1 MNEYWTIGVS
11 LELHTN
17 TLDKKDDLGSVRVGG
32 RFYFNVPDFK
42 INIISMVLV
51 DIPYG
56 DDWPIEENK
65 DEPSFIFGVE
75 AMFDF

>member
-1 MNEYWTIGVS
+1 MNEYWTIGVP

-42 INIISMVLV
+42 INIISMVLA

-65 DEPSFIFGVE
+65 DDPSFIFGVE